1 MTTQK
6 SPGTMNHERW
16 LEERQERGKLVYSV
30 AEAAEALGI
39 SRPTL
44 YALLHREDFPSFR
57 VGGRVLV
64 SVEGLR
70 LWVAAQTGATEG
82 GQTDG

>member
-6 SPGTMNHERW
+6 SPGTMNHERR

-70 LWVAAQTGATEG
+70 RWVEAQAGGIEG
-82 GQTDG
+82 GAEDG

>member
-6 SPGTMNHERW
+6 SPGTMNHERR

-39 SRPTL
+39 SRPTVYTL
-44 YALLHREDFPSFR
+44 IHRKDFPSFK
-57 VGGRVLV
+57 VGNRTLI
-64 SVEGLR
+64 SISGLQQ
-70 LWVAAQTGATEG
+70 WVAAQTGATDG
-82 GQTDG
+82 GRTDG